1 MYISKIWLF
10 FLLLF
15 VSTISKSQ
23 STDYSIKFEGIA
35 DNREFFSNL
44 DMPETIF
51 GSRLAFSLGTTVDSI
66 HHVRAGLSYFYEF
79 GSTLNHNLPSLLLY
93 YQVEKNN
100 LSFIMGAFPRKENL
114 CLPFAFVAEKYEY
127 YHPVIEGL
135 LLKYQTD
142 QTKLQVFADWL
153 SKQDL
158 LSREQFMAGFIGQQ
172 RISNFFAEAY
182 TYLFHKAYQLV
193 RPENQYIEDNMGVA
207 FLIGYDF
214 SEILPLSVLNM
225 KTGLLSSAYRN
236 RGNGLDFD
244 IKNSWYSELNA
255 EYKGFGLS
263 ALIKIGN
270 RHQFLMGDSFYN
282 NTKNYARTNFYF
294 TPINFERVKGR
305 FIYSL
310 HFSDI
315 RVDHQQQFSL
325 VYFFN

>member
-193 RPENQYIEDNMGVA
+193 RP
-207 FLIGYDF
+207 
-214 SEILPLSVLNM
+214 
-225 KTGLLSSAYRN
+225 
-236 RGNGLDFD
+236 
-244 IKNSWYSELNA
+244 
-255 EYKGFGLS
+255 
-263 ALIKIGN
+263 KI
-270 RHQFLMGDSFYN
+270 
-282 NTKNYARTNFYF
+282 NTSK
-294 TPINFERVKGR
+294 IIWVW
-305 FIYSL
+305 
-310 HFSDI
+310 HF
-315 RVDHQQQFSL
+315 
-325 VYFFN
+325 